1 MVRTFRKQ
9 IFLKEKDLENQVE
22 INFDVTQTN
31 V

>member
-9 IFLKEKDLENQVE
+9 IFLKEKDLESQVE